1 MSQYLDPLDSAFL
14 LLETPGTSMNIGA
27 VVELDFGEPVD
38 PEARFHLISSNIAAR
53 VHEIPIFTKRIVR
66 APFDLTWPILIE
78 DKNFDFSKHVLRVA
92 LPAPG
97 TPDQFDALISQFLS
111 QPLSRRRP
119 LWQLLIIEGLEDG
132 RAALAL
138 KVHHALADGVSGAE
152 TFANL
157 FDISPEVR
165 APMPKVEA
173 TPEGP
178 AITSSWGLFRASLR
192 RLRQRPGLAVENL
205 RDWLTRILEVVRA
218 LVRFV
223 VIRRSKNATP
233 EQPSIF
239 QARRSSLN
247 GAPSEEKVY
256 HRLRVSL
263 PDAKR
268 AAKSHGASVTDF
280 VMATTGGALRRLLVD
295 RDDLPKKD
303 IIAFAPINVRGEGP
317 TADLGNQISGMLV
330 ALHIDIADPLMRL
343 RAIASDS
350 ARTVDFQREHR
361 AKIFQDVPRVLGPT
375 MLSLGGKVIS
385 AFNIFDR
392 IPPMANLMVS
402 SVPGPPIPL
411 WLSGQRVASAAPV
424 GPLFGT
430 FSLNIT
436 VLGFEQHLEYGLLGC
451 AEQMPDLKALRD
463 YLFDEAQRLI
473 SSAPES

>member
-1 MSQYLDPLDSAFL
+1 MTQFLDPLDSAFL

-27 VVELDFGEPVD
+27 VIELDFGDLLD
-38 PEARFHLISSNIAAR
+38 PEARFNLISSNIAAR

-66 APFDLTWPILIE
+66 APFDLTWPVLIE
-78 DKNFDFSKHVLRVA
+78 DRNFDFTKHVLRVA

-111 QPLSRRRP
+111 QPLSQRRP
-119 LWQLLIIEGLEDG
+119 LWQLLVIEGLEDG
-132 RAALAL
+132 RAAVAL

-165 APMPKVEA
+165 EPAPKA
-173 TPEGP
+173 HDTPDDASIRG
-178 AITSSWGLFRASLR
+178 SWGLVRLGLR
-192 RLRQRPGLAVENL
+192 RLRHRPMIAVENVGS
-205 RDWLTRILEVVRA
+205 WLTRFYEIARA

-223 VIRRSKNATP
+223 VIRRSKSVTP
-233 EQPSIF
+233 DQPSIF

-247 GAPSEEKVY
+247 AAPREEKLY

-263 PDAKR
+263 IDAKR
-268 AAKSHGASVTDF
+268 AAKSQGASVTDF

-303 IIAFAPINVRGEGP
+303 IIAFAPINVRGDGS
-317 TADLGNQISGMLV
+317 TAELGNQISGMLV
-330 ALHIDIADPLMRL
+330 ALHIDLADPIERL

-350 ARTVDFQREHR
+350 AKTVGFQREHR
-361 AKIFQDVPRVLGPT
+361 AKIFQDVPRVLGPAV
-375 MLSLGGKVIS
+375 LSLGGKFIS
-385 AFNIFDR
+385 AFNIFDH
-392 IPPMANLMVS
+392 IAPMANLMVS

-411 WLSGQRVASAAPV
+411 WLSGHRVASAAPV

-430 FSLNIT
+430 FALNIT
-436 VLGFEQHLEYGLLGC
+436 VLGFEQYLEFGLLGC
-451 AEQMPDLKALRD
+451 AEQMSDLSTLRE
-463 YLFDEAQRLI
+463 YLFDEAQRII
-473 SSAPES
+473 SSAPQS

>member
-1 MSQYLDPLDSAFL
+1 MTQYLDPLDSAFL
-14 LLETPGTSMNIGA
+14 LLESPGTSMNIGA
-27 VVELDFGEPVD
+27 VIELEFGELAD
-38 PEARFHLISSNIAAR
+38 PEARFKLISSNIAAR

-66 APFDLTWPILIE
+66 APFDMTWPVLVE
-78 DKNFDFSKHVLRVA
+78 DKKFDFAKHVIRVA

-111 QPLSRRRP
+111 QPLSQRRP

-132 RAALAL
+132 HAAVAL

-157 FDISPEVR
+157 FDITPEVR
-165 APMPKVEA
+165 APAPTVEEA
-173 TPEGP
+173 PEAP
-178 AITSSWGLFRASLR
+178 VIRSSWGLLRMGLGRLR
-192 RLRQRPGLAVENL
+192 RRPMLVVEHVGSWSG
-205 RDWLTRILEVVRA
+205 RFVEIARA

-247 GAPSEEKVY
+247 GAPGVEKVY
-256 HRLRVSL
+256 HRLRVPL
-263 PDAKR
+263 ADAKR

-303 IIAFAPINVRGEGP
+303 IIAFAPINVRGDGS
-317 TADLGNQISGMLV
+317 TAEMGNQISGMLV
-330 ALHIDIADPLMRL
+330 ALHIDIADPLARL
-343 RAIASDS
+343 RAIANDS
-350 ARTVDFQREHR
+350 AKTVGFQREHR
-361 AKIFQDVPRVLGPT
+361 AKIFQDIPRVLGPIV
-375 MLSLGGKVIS
+375 LSFGGKIIS
-385 AFNIFDR
+385 AFNLFNR
-392 IPPMANLMVS
+392 IPPMANLMIS

-411 WLSGQRVASAAPV
+411 WLSGHRVASAAPV
-424 GPLFGT
+424 GPLLGT

-436 VLGFEQHLEYGLLGC
+436 VLGFEQHLEFGLLGC
-451 AEQMPDLKALRD
+451 AEQMPDLAALRD
-463 YLFDEAQRLI
+463 YLYDEAQRLI
-473 SSAPES
+473 ASAPGP

>member
-1 MSQYLDPLDSAFL
+1 LSQYLDPLDSAFL

-27 VVELDFGEPVD
+27 VIELDFGDLID
-38 PEARFHLISSNIAAR
+38 PESRFNLISSNIAAR

-66 APFDLTWPILIE
+66 APFDMTWPILVE
-78 DKNFDFSKHVLRVA
+78 DENFDFAKHVLRVA
-92 LPAPG
+92 LPSPG
-97 TPDQFDALISQFLS
+97 TADQFDALISQFLS
-111 QPLSRRRP
+111 QPLSQRRP

-132 RAALAL
+132 HAAVAL

-165 APMPKVEA
+165 VPTPKVESA
-173 TPEGP
+173 PEP
-178 AITSSWGLFRASLR
+178 HQVTSSWGLLRTSFAKLR
-192 RLRQRPGLAVENL
+192 RRPMLAVENV
-205 RDWLTRILEVVRA
+205 RSWFARFFEITRA
-218 LVRFV
+218 LVRFIV
-223 VIRRSKNATP
+223 LRRGKNVTP
-233 EQPSIF
+233 DQPSIF
-239 QARRSSLN
+239 QARKSSLN

-263 PDAKR
+263 VDAKR
-268 AAKSHGASVTDF
+268 TAKSHGASVTDF

-303 IIAFAPINVRGEGP
+303 IIALAPINVRGDGS
-317 TADLGNQISGMLV
+317 TAELGNQISGMLV
-330 ALHIDIADPLMRL
+330 ALHIDIADPVARL
-343 RAIASDS
+343 KAIANDS
-350 ARTVDFQREHR
+350 AKTVGFQREHR

-375 MLSLGGKVIS
+375 VLSLGGKIIS
-385 AFNIFDR
+385 AFNLFNR

-411 WLSGQRVASAAPV
+411 WLSGHRVASAAPV

-436 VLGFEQHLEYGLLGC
+436 VLGFEEHLEFGLLAC
-451 AEQMPDLKALRD
+451 AEQMPDLSILRD
-463 YLFDEAQRLI
+463 YLIDEAQRLI
-473 SSAPES
+473 SSAPSS

>member
-1 MSQYLDPLDSAFL
+1 MTHYLDPLDSAFL

-27 VVELDFGEPVD
+27 VIELEFGDLLD
-38 PEARFHLISSNIAAR
+38 PEARFDLISSNIAAR

-66 APFDLTWPILIE
+66 SPFDITWPILVE

-97 TPDQFDALISQFLS
+97 TPDQFDALVSQFLS
-111 QPLSRRRP
+111 QPLSQRRP

-132 RAALAL
+132 RAAVAL

-165 APMPKVEA
+165 APAPKVV
-173 TPEGP
+173 TSLEGSV
-178 AITSSWGLFRASLR
+178 ITSSWGLVRQGLQ
-192 RLRQRPGLAVENL
+192 RLRNRPMLAVENV
-205 RDWLTRILEVVRA
+205 RSWLTRILEVVRA

-223 VIRRSKNATP
+223 VIRRSKSVTP
-233 EQPSIF
+233 DQPSIF

-247 GAPSEEKVY
+247 GAPGVEKTY

-263 PDAKR
+263 VDAKR
-268 AAKSHGASVTDF
+268 AAKSHSASVTDF

-303 IIAFAPINVRGEGP
+303 IIAFAPINVRGDGS
-317 TADLGNQISGMLV
+317 TAELGNQISGMLV
-330 ALHIDIADPLMRL
+330 ALHIDIADPVERL

-350 ARTVDFQREHR
+350 AKTVGFQREHR

-375 MLSLGGKVIS
+375 VLSLGGKFIS
-385 AFNIFDR
+385 AFSLFNR

-411 WLSGQRVASAAPV
+411 WLSGHRVTSAAPV
-424 GPLFGT
+424 GPLLGT

-436 VLGFEQHLEYGLLGC
+436 VLGFEEHLEFGLLGC
-451 AEQMPDLKALRD
+451 AEQMPDLATLRD
-463 YLFDEAQRLI
+463 YLYDEARRLI
-473 SSAPES
+473 SSAPPT